1 MESEKE
7 QLYKK
12 VLRMKRFLIFMPYQY
27 GINIVR
33 RWDYGIKLE
42 RIPFKTRGL
51 RGMSYPG
58 TKPQPDIILLNS
70 KRSEIEQNFDCAHE
84 LVHLT
89 IHRNLNKQVF
99 NCFDRS
105 TAPNQDP
112 FLEWQANEGAAEFFV
127 PYKVFIPHLKECIG
141 NNPSKG
147 DIEDFRHYAADLY
160 CVPPAVIKY
169 RIESLKYEILQYY
182 SGISIDDLQIISKR
196 QQERMGL
203 YIKSLNEIGHNDKF
217 DIYSYIEMKN
227 RPGWNQNG
235 FHIDLLLPDY
245 SERYTLSQQ

>member
-12 VLRMKRFLIFMPYQY
+12 VLSMKRFLIFAPYQY

-42 RIPFKTRGL
+42 RIPFKTSGL

-58 TKPQPDIILLNS
+58 TKPYPDIILLNS

-84 LVHLT
+84 LVHLAM
-89 IHRNLNKQVF
+89 HRNLNKQVF
-99 NCFDRS
+99 NCFDRG

-112 FLEWQANEGAAEFFV
+112 YLEWQANEGAAEFFV
-127 PYKVFIPHLKECIG
+127 PYRVFIPLLKERVG
-141 NNPSKG
+141 SNPTRG
-147 DIEDFRHYAADLY
+147 DIEEFKRYAADLC
-160 CVPPAVIKY
+160 CVPPTVIKY

-182 SGISIDDLQIISKR
+182 SGIKINDLQIISKR

-203 YIKSLNEIGHNDKF
+203 YINSLNEIGHNDKF

-227 RPGWNQNG
+227 RSGWNQNG
-235 FHIDLLLPDY
+235 FHIDSLTGH
-245 SERYTLSQQ
+245 SGRYTLSRQ

>member
-12 VLRMKRFLIFMPYQY
+12 VLRMKHCLIFAPYQY

-70 KRSEIEQNFDCAHE
+70 KRSEVEQNFDCAHE

-89 IHRNLNKQVF
+89 MHRHLNKQVF
-99 NCFDRS
+99 NCFDGS

-141 NNPSKG
+141 NNPSQG
-147 DIEDFRHYAADLY
+147 NIEEFKRYAADLY

-182 SGISIDDLQIISKR
+182 SGITINNLQIISKR

-203 YIKSLNEIGHNDKF
+203 YIRSLNEIGHDDKL
-217 DIYSYIEMKN
+217 DIHSYIEMKN
-227 RPGWNQNG
+227 RSGWNQNG
-235 FHIDLLLPDY
+235 FRIDFLLPDC
-245 SERYTLSQQ
+245 SERYILPRQ

>member
-12 VLRMKRFLIFMPYQY
+12 VLRMKRCLIFAPYQY

-33 RWDYGIKLE
+33 HWDYGIKLE
-42 RIPFKTRGL
+42 KIPFKTRGL

-58 TKPQPDIILLNS
+58 AEPQPDIILLNS
-70 KRSEIEQNFDCAHE
+70 KRTEIEQNFDCAHE

-89 IHRNLNKQVF
+89 MHRHLNKQVF
-99 NCFDRS
+99 NCFDGS

-127 PYKVFIPHLKECIG
+127 PYKVFIPLLKECIG
-141 NNPSKG
+141 NNPTRG
-147 DIEDFRHYAADLY
+147 DIEEFKHYAANLC

-182 SGISIDDLQIISKR
+182 SGVTINDLKIISKR

-203 YIKSLNEIGHNDKF
+203 YIKSLNEINHNDKF

-227 RPGWNQNG
+227 RPCYQQERLSHR
-235 FHIDLLLPDY
+235 FLLPDC
-245 SERYTLSQQ
+245 SERYTLSNQ

>member
-1 MESEKE
+1 LESEKE
-7 QLYKK
+7 LLYKK
-12 VLRMKRFLIFMPYQY
+12 ILHMKCFLVFAPCQY

-58 TKPQPDIILLNS
+58 ARPQPDIILLNS
-70 KRSEIEQNFDCAHE
+70 KRSEIEQNFDCGHE
-84 LVHLT
+84 MVHLA
-89 IHRNLNKQVF
+89 IHRNLNKKVF

-127 PYKVFIPHLKECIG
+127 PYRFFIPLLKECVG
-141 NNPSKG
+141 NNPKRG
-147 DIEDFRHYAADLY
+147 DINEFKRYAAELC

-182 SGISIDDLQIISKR
+182 SGVDINDLQLISKR

-203 YIKSLNEIGHNDKF
+203 YIKSLNEIAHNDNF
-217 DIYSYIEMKN
+217 DIYSYIEMKTALAGT
-227 RPGWNQNG
+227 RTA
-235 FHIDLLLPDY
+235 F
-245 SERYTLSQQ
+245 T

>member
-12 VLRMKRFLIFMPYQY
+12 VLHMKRCLIFAPYQC

-42 RIPFKTRGL
+42 KIPFKTRGL

-58 TKPQPDIILLNS
+58 AKPQPDIILLNS
-70 KRSEIEQNFDCAHE
+70 KRSEVEQNFDCAHE

-89 IHRNLNKQVF
+89 MHRHLNKQVF
-99 NCFDRS
+99 NCFDGS
-105 TAPNQDP
+105 TAPNQDS
-112 FLEWQANEGAAEFFV
+112 FLEWQANEGAAEFFI

-141 NNPSKG
+141 NKPSREN
-147 DIEDFRHYAADLY
+147 IEEFKRYAADLY

-182 SGISIDDLQIISKR
+182 SGITIDNLQIISKR

-203 YIKSLNEIGHNDKF
+203 YIRSLNEIGHDDKL
-217 DIYSYIEMKN
+217 DIHSYIEMKN
-227 RPGWNQNG
+227 RSGWNQNG
-235 FHIDLLLPDY
+235 FHIDFLLPDC
-245 SERYTLSQQ
+245 SERYILS